1 LPSTDEVARLLNERD
16 GINLEVAKVAA
27 RQAQNHV
34 GMAKRLAL
42 STDARNRRSDTISIA
57 LGINNLSS
65 AMMAADRFLQL
76 AKKDAEQVSEQK
88 DQEERQT
95 LLAAFGF
102 SESDKLPPSV
112 RASFKDLEENQK
124 RRQTRLLRDGL
135 DRILTDLESIYR
147 DVLAIQL
154 GTGTDLYNP
163 ENLAEISARAE
174 SGTAQMTIAVLDGVS
189 KARSRLASNVR
200 DLLVL
205 EALCVKLI
213 FRRPGA
219 N

>member
-1 LPSTDEVARLLNERD
+1 
-16 GINLEVAKVAA
+16 
-27 RQAQNHV
+27 
-34 GMAKRLAL
+34 
-42 STDARNRRSDTISIA
+42 
-57 LGINNLSS
+57 
-65 AMMAADRFLQL
+65 MMAADRFLQL